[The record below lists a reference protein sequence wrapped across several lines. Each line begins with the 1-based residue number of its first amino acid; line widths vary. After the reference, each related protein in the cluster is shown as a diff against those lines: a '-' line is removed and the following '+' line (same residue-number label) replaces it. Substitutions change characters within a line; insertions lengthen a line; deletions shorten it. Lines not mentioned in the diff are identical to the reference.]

1 MIGHLLGRFA
11 LLPAEP
17 GNGLRPKA
25 AVNYQDN
32 QPEGFVGSGTHHLR
46 ENVEDNYI
54 YIYIEHVGMRSGH
67 PMKPMSPSVWA
78 TRKIPQNR
86 CPYASAPILP
96 GS

>member
-54 YIYIEHVGMRSGH
+54 YIYRTCRYEKWSSNETHEPISLGN
-67 PMKPMSPSVWA
+67 KKDPSE
-78 TRKIPQNR
+78 
-86 CPYASAPILP
+86 
-96 GS
+96 